1 MLTPE
6 DEWSLAVVGTRR
18 VTMYGREVTERL
30 VTDLARNKITIVSEL
45 ARGIDSIAHRTA
57 LAAGGRT
64 IAVFAC
70 GLDMVYPAESIK
82 LAQEIMEHGALVSDY
97 PLGTKPKA
105 ENFP

>member
-45 ARGIDSIAHRTA
+45 ARGIDSIAHRNIN
-57 LAAGGRT
+57 LK
-64 IAVFAC
+64 IPYF
-70 GLDMVYPAESIK
+70 
-82 LAQEIMEHGALVSDY
+82 
-97 PLGTKPKA
+97 
-105 ENFP
+105 